1 MTLIIEDGTGKPDA
15 ESYASAED
23 LAMYA
28 VKFGVVIPAD
38 VVAQE
43 ALLRRA
49 ALAMDGKTWKGRKTN
64 SEQGLSWPRREDLK
78 FGVVIPADVVAQ
90 EALLRRAAL
99 AMDGKT
105 WKGRKTNSEQGLSW
119 PRREVLLDREIKP
132 NNYLPARIQYGQ
144 MALAA
149 EIHQDDIDPVEKRKG
164 AVTLERVEGAV
175 TREYATIPNTSG
187 RLLPAAP
194 DRPSA
199 TQFADYLQKRG
210 LFAVRA

>member
-23 LAMYA
+23 LALYA
-28 VKFGVVIPAD
+28 VKFGTVIPSGAPE
-38 VVAQE
+38 QE

-49 ALAMDGKTWKGRKTN
+49 ALAMDGMTWKGRKMN
-64 SEQGLSWPRREDLK
+64 SEQ
-78 FGVVIPADVVAQ
+78 A
-90 EALLRRAAL
+90 
-99 AMDGKT
+99 
-105 WKGRKTNSEQGLSW
+105 LSW
-119 PRREVLLDREIKP
+119 PRREVLLDQEIKP

-164 AVTLERVEGAV
+164 AVLLDRVEGAV
-175 TREYATIPNTSG
+175 TRQYAAIPNTST

-199 TQFADYLQKRG
+199 TQFADYLQRRG

>member
-28 VKFGVVIPAD
+28 VKFGVVIPVD

-49 ALAMDGKTWKGRKTN
+49 ALAMDGKTWKGRKTD
-64 SEQGLSWPRREDLK
+64 SDQALAWPRR
-78 FGVVIPADVVAQ
+78 GV
-90 EALLRRAAL
+90 E
-99 AMDGKT
+99 
-105 WKGRKTNSEQGLSW
+105 
-119 PRREVLLDREIKP
+119 LDQQIKP
-132 NNYLPARIQYGQ
+132 DNYLPARIEYGQ

-175 TREYATIPNTSG
+175 TREYASISNTSG

-199 TQFADYLQKRG
+199 TQFADYLQRRG
-210 LFAVRA
+210 LFSVRS

>member
-1 MTLIIEDGTGKPDA
+1 MALIIEDGTGKSDA

-23 LAMYA
+23 LALYA
-28 VKFGVVIPAD
+28 VKFGVTIPVEAP
-38 VVAQE
+38 AQE

-49 ALAMDGKTWKGRKTN
+49 ALAMDGMTWKGRKSN
-64 SEQGLSWPRREDLK
+64 SEQALSWPRRSIE
-78 FGVVIPADVVAQ
+78 
-90 EALLRRAAL
+90 
-99 AMDGKT
+99 
-105 WKGRKTNSEQGLSW
+105 
-119 PRREVLLDREIKP
+119 LDYEIKP
-132 NNYLPARIQYGQ
+132 DNYLPARIQYGQ

-164 AVTLERVEGAV
+164 AITLERVEGAV

-194 DRPSA
+194 DRPSV

>member
-28 VKFGVVIPAD
+28 VKFGVVIPAE
-38 VVAQE
+38 VPAQE

-49 ALAMDGKTWKGRKTN
+49 ALAMDGMVWKGRKTN
-64 SEQGLSWPRREDLK
+64 SEQALSWPRR
-78 FGVVIPADVVAQ
+78 GV
-90 EALLRRAAL
+90 E
-99 AMDGKT
+99 
-105 WKGRKTNSEQGLSW
+105 
-119 PRREVLLDREIKP
+119 LDYQIKP
-132 NNYLPARIQYGQ
+132 DNYLPARIQYGQ

-164 AVTLERVEGAV
+164 AVLLDRVEGAV
-175 TREYATIPNTSG
+175 TRQYATIPSTSN

-210 LFAVRA
+210 LFAIRA

>member
-15 ESYASAED
+15 ESYASAAD
-23 LAMYA
+23 LVMYA
-28 VKFGVVIPAD
+28 GKFGVTIPAD
-38 VVAQE
+38 EPAQE

-49 ALAMDGKTWKGRKTN
+49 ALAMDGMKWKGRKSN
-64 SEQGLSWPRREDLK
+64 SEQALSWPRR
-78 FGVVIPADVVAQ
+78 GV
-90 EALLRRAAL
+90 E
-99 AMDGKT
+99 
-105 WKGRKTNSEQGLSW
+105 
-119 PRREVLLDREIKP
+119 LDYEIKP
-132 NNYLPARIQYGQ
+132 ANYLPARIQYGQ

-149 EIHQDDIDPVEKRKG
+149 EIHTDDVDPIEKRKG

-175 TREYATIPNTSG
+175 TREYATISNTSG

>member
-1 MTLIIEDGTGKPDA
+1 MTLIIEGGSGKPDA

-28 VKFGVVIPAD
+28 VKFGTVIPAG
-38 VVAQE
+38 APEQE

-49 ALAMDGKTWKGRKTN
+49 ALAMDGMKWKGRKAS
-64 SEQGLSWPRREDLK
+64 SEQ
-78 FGVVIPADVVAQ
+78 
-90 EALLRRAAL
+90 AL
-99 AMDGKT
+99 A
-105 WKGRKTNSEQGLSW
+105 W
-119 PRREVLLDREIKP
+119 PRREVHMDGENKP
-132 NNYLPARIQYGQ
+132 SNYLPARIQYGQ

-149 EIHQDDIDPVEKRKG
+149 EIHHDDTDPIDKRKG

-210 LFAVRA
+210 LFAIRA

>member
-1 MTLIIEDGTGKPDA
+1 MTLIIETGQGLPNA

-23 LAMYA
+23 LVMYA
-28 VKFGVVIPAD
+28 VKFGTVIPEG
-38 VVAQE
+38 VPSQE

-49 ALAMDGKTWKGRKTN
+49 ALAMDGMTWKGRKTH
-64 SEQGLSWPRREDLK
+64 SEQGL
-78 FGVVIPADVVAQ
+78 A
-90 EALLRRAAL
+90 
-99 AMDGKT
+99 
-105 WKGRKTNSEQGLSW
+105 W
-119 PRREVLLDREIKP
+119 PRREVRLDHEIKP

-149 EIHQDDIDPVEKRKG
+149 EIHQDDIDPVERRKG
-164 AVTLERVEGAV
+164 AVLLDRVEGAV
-175 TREYATIPNTSG
+175 TRQYAAIPNTSN

-194 DRPSA
+194 DRPSV

>member
-1 MTLIIEDGTGKPDA
+1 MALIIEDSTGKSDA

-23 LAMYA
+23 LALYA
-28 VKFGVVIPAD
+28 VKFGVAIPAE
-38 VVAQE
+38 VPAQE
-43 ALLRRA
+43 ALLRRS
-49 ALAMDGKTWKGRKTN
+49 ALAMDGMTWKGRKM
-64 SEQGLSWPRREDLK
+64 SSDQALAWPRRGIE
-78 FGVVIPADVVAQ
+78 
-90 EALLRRAAL
+90 
-99 AMDGKT
+99 
-105 WKGRKTNSEQGLSW
+105 
-119 PRREVLLDREIKP
+119 LDQEIKP
-132 NNYLPARIQYGQ
+132 DNYLPARIQYGQ

-164 AVTLERVEGAV
+164 AVLLDRVEGAV
-175 TREYATIPNTSG
+175 TRQYAAIPSTSN

>member
-1 MTLIIEDGTGKPDA
+1 MALIIEDGTGKSDA

-28 VKFGVVIPAD
+28 VKFGVAIPTE
-38 VVAQE
+38 VPAQE
-43 ALLRRA
+43 ALLRRS
-49 ALAMDGKTWKGRKTN
+49 ALAMDGMTWKGRKSN
-64 SEQGLSWPRREDLK
+64 SVQALSWPRR
-78 FGVVIPADVVAQ
+78 GV
-90 EALLRRAAL
+90 E
-99 AMDGKT
+99 
-105 WKGRKTNSEQGLSW
+105 
-119 PRREVLLDREIKP
+119 LDYEIKP
-132 NNYLPARIQYGQ
+132 DNYLPARIQYGQ

-164 AVTLERVEGAV
+164 AITLERVEGAV
-175 TREYATIPNTSG
+175 TREYATIPNISG

>member
-15 ESYASAED
+15 ESYATADD
-23 LAMYA
+23 LALYA

-38 VVAQE
+38 VPAQE

-49 ALAMDGKTWKGRKTN
+49 ALAMDGMTWKGRKTN
-64 SEQGLSWPRREDLK
+64 SEQ
-78 FGVVIPADVVAQ
+78 A
-90 EALLRRAAL
+90 
-99 AMDGKT
+99 
-105 WKGRKTNSEQGLSW
+105 LSW
-119 PRREVLLDREIKP
+119 PRREVHLDGEIKAS
-132 NNYLPARIQYGQ
+132 NYLPARIQYGQ

-175 TREYATIPNTSG
+175 TREYATISNTSG

-210 LFAVRA
+210 LFAIRA

>member
-1 MTLIIEDGTGKPDA
+1 MLIIEDGTGKPDA

-23 LAMYA
+23 LALYA
-28 VKFGVVIPAD
+28 VKFGTVIPAG
-38 VVAQE
+38 VLEQE

-49 ALAMDGKTWKGRKTN
+49 ALVMDGMGWKGRKTR
-64 SEQGLSWPRREDLK
+64 SEQ
-78 FGVVIPADVVAQ
+78 A
-90 EALLRRAAL
+90 
-99 AMDGKT
+99 
-105 WKGRKTNSEQGLSW
+105 LSW

-132 NNYLPARIQYGQ
+132 DNYLPARIQYGQ

-149 EIHQDDIDPVEKRKG
+149 EIHSDDVDPIEKRKG

-175 TREYATIPNTSG
+175 TREYATIPNISG

-199 TQFADYLQKRG
+199 TQFADYLQRRG
-210 LFAVRA
+210 MFAVRA

>member
-1 MTLIIEDGTGKPDA
+1 MTVIIEVGTGKPDA

-23 LAMYA
+23 LAVYV
-28 VKFGVVIPAD
+28 VKFCVLIPAD

-49 ALAMDGKTWKGRKTN
+49 ALAMDG
-64 SEQGLSWPRREDLK
+64 Q
-78 FGVVIPADVVAQ
+78 
-90 EALLRRAAL
+90 
-99 AMDGKT
+99 T

-164 AVTLERVEGAV
+164 AVLLDRVEGAV
-175 TREYATIPNTSG
+175 TRQYAAIPNTSN

>member
-1 MTLIIEDGTGKPDA
+1 MTLIIEDGTGKLDA

-28 VKFGVVIPAD
+28 VKFGAVIPAD

-49 ALAMDGKTWKGRKTN
+49 ALAMDGKTWKGRKTD
-64 SEQGLSWPRREDLK
+64 SDQALAWPRR
-78 FGVVIPADVVAQ
+78 GV
-90 EALLRRAAL
+90 E
-99 AMDGKT
+99 
-105 WKGRKTNSEQGLSW
+105 
-119 PRREVLLDREIKP
+119 LDQQIKP
-132 NNYLPARIQYGQ
+132 DNYLPARIQYGQ

-149 EIHQDDIDPVEKRKG
+149 EIYQDDVDPVEKRKG
-164 AVTLERVEGAV
+164 AVLLDRVEGAV
-175 TREYATIPNTSG
+175 TRQYAAIPNTSN